1 MHEWALADG
10 IVRTAIEFAK
20 QHGKEKVL
28 ALRIVLGE
36 LQDVNQEILEFA
48 INEIKRGTIAEEA
61 ELEFV
66 IEEAEFKCRNCET
79 EWKLK
84 DVKSGFDERIK
95 EDIHFI
101 PPEVVHAFLAC
112 PKCGS
117 RDFEVTKGRG
127 VYLAAIKVEGD
138 EE

>member
-101 PPEVVHAFLAC
+101 PEVVHAFLAC

>member
-20 QHGKEKVL
+20 QHGTEKVL

-101 PPEVVHAFLAC
+101 PEVVHAFLAC

>member
-48 INEIKRGTIAEEA
+48 IDEIKRGTIAEEA

-101 PPEVVHAFLAC
+101 PEVVHAFLAC

>member
-20 QHGKEKVL
+20 QHGKEKIL
-28 ALRIVLGE
+28 GLRIVLGE

-48 INEIKRGTIAEEA
+48 INEIKRGTIAEGA

-66 IEEAEFKCRNCET
+66 TEEAEFKCRNCET

-84 DVKSGFDERIK
+84 DVKGGFDERIK

-101 PPEVVHAFLAC
+101 PEVVHAFLAC

>member
-10 IVRTAIEFAK
+10 IVRTAIEFAR

-48 INEIKRGTIAEEA
+48 INEIKRGTIAEGA

-101 PPEVVHAFLAC
+101 PEVVHAFLAC